1 MSIKRRFL
9 LLLGL
14 LLGGFAVS
22 VVAIRWLERGQ
33 LESIRAGSAVERG
46 LVLDRWL
53 AITARK
59 WDTLVLEYAQGEELG
74 RLLNGETDETRA
86 RLAASLN
93 YFDAAAA
100 WVLRPDGSV
109 WLAATVGG
117 EGAPALPVPAAD
129 FTRATAGAPTARFFA
144 NDESGLLEIGSGP
157 VRRGD
162 EPPRGWLLVARR
174 WDETRLHTLGG
185 LAEGTLTLQE
195 AGTPVPVPPPGRV
208 VLTRPLNDLAGR
220 PLRLLRAEFA
230 VPDLPAL
237 FASLDSGL
245 WIFLAFGLL
254 VVGALAL
261 GLLLWVLRPLEL
273 VSSSLGRNDPAA
285 LSPLRGDQGELGR
298 VAQLVESSFEQRDSL
313 RREIAERARVE
324 QSLRQSEEALRG
336 TLEERARLGRNLH
349 DGVIQALYAAGMGLA
364 GIRVLLRPEQEE
376 AVARLEQTR
385 AVLNESVTDL
395 RNFIAGLEPEAAREQ
410 TFTHA
415 VTALLDYMQSI
426 RPVSAILTIDEGL
439 AARLTLVQRA
449 HALQFAR
456 EAVSNAL
463 RHGEATE
470 VRVSL
475 QARGDSAIFAIEDN
489 GRGFDPVQ
497 RGPNSGRG
505 LENLAGRAR
514 ELGAQFQVRSEPGRG
529 THVTLILNPEKPS
542 S

>member
-9 LLLGL
+9 VLLGL
-14 LLGGFAVS
+14 LLGGFALS
-22 VVAIRWLERGQ
+22 VAAIRWLEQGQ
-33 LESIRAGSAVERG
+33 LESIRAESAVERG
-46 LVLDRWL
+46 LMLDRWL
-53 AITARK
+53 AITTRK
-59 WDTLVLEYAQGEELG
+59 WDALVLEYAQGEELD
-74 RLLNGETDETRA
+74 RLLNGNTDEARA
-86 RLAASLN
+86 RLAASLA
-93 YFDAAAA
+93 YFDASEA

-109 WLAATVGG
+109 WLGATAGG
-117 EGAPALPVPAAD
+117 KGTPALPIPAAD
-129 FTRATAGAPTARFFA
+129 FTRAASGAPTARFFVV
-144 NDESGLLEIGSGP
+144 DDSGLLEIGTGP
-157 VRRGD
+157 VRRGS
-162 EPPRGWLLVARR
+162 EPPRGWLLISRR
-174 WDETRLHTLGG
+174 WDETRLRTLGG
-185 LAEGTLTLQE
+185 LAEGTLSLQE
-195 AGTPVPVPPPGRV
+195 AEGPASAPAAGRV
-208 VLTRPLNDLAGR
+208 ALTRPLTDLAGR

-230 VPDLPAL
+230 VPDLPAP
-237 FASLDSGL
+237 FASLNSSL

-254 VVGALAL
+254 VIGALAL
-261 GLLLWVLRPLEL
+261 GLQLWVLRPLEL
-273 VSSSLGRNDPAA
+273 VSSSLGRDDPAP
-285 LSPLRGDQGELGR
+285 LSPLRQDQGELGR
-298 VAQLVESSFEQRDSL
+298 VAQLVESSFAQRDSL
-313 RREIAERARVE
+313 QSEIAERARVE
-324 QSLRQSEEALRG
+324 QSLRRSEEALRR

-426 RPVSAILTIDEGL
+426 RPVSARLTIDEAL

-475 QARGDSAIFAIEDN
+475 QAQGESAVFAIEDN
-489 GRGFDPVQ
+489 GRGFDPAQ
-497 RGPNSGRG
+497 RGSNGGRG
-505 LENLAGRAR
+505 LDNLAGRAR

-529 THVTLILNPEKPS
+529 THVTLILKPET
-542 S
+542 

>member
-9 LLLGL
+9 ILLGL
-14 LLGGFAVS
+14 LIGGFAAS
-22 VVAIRWLERGQ
+22 VVAIRWLEQGQ
-33 LESIRAGSAVERG
+33 LDSIRAESAVERG

-53 AITARK
+53 AITTRK
-59 WDTLVLEYAQGEELG
+59 WDALVLEYAQGEELG
-74 RLLNGETDETRA
+74 RLLNGEADETRT
-86 RLAASLN
+86 RLAASLS

-100 WVLRPDGSV
+100 WVLHPDGSV
-109 WLAATVGG
+109 WLAATAGG
-117 EGAPALPVPAAD
+117 KGTPALPVPAAD
-129 FTRATAGAPTARFFA
+129 FTRAAAGAPTARFFA
-144 NDESGLLEIGSGP
+144 TDESGLLEIGTGP
-157 VRRGD
+157 VRRGS

-174 WDETRLHTLGG
+174 WDETRLRTLGG
-185 LAEGTLTLQE
+185 LAEGTMTLQE
-195 AGTPVPVPPPGRV
+195 TGAVAALPPDRV
-208 VLTRPLNDLAGR
+208 ALTRPLNDLAGR
-220 PLRLLRAEFA
+220 PLRWLRAEFD
-230 VPDLPAL
+230 VPELPAP

-261 GLLLWVLRPLEL
+261 GLQLWVLRPLEW

-285 LSPLRGDQGELGR
+285 LARLRGDQGELGR
-298 VAQLVESSFEQRDSL
+298 VAHLVESSFEQRDSL
-313 RREIAERARVE
+313 QREIAERARVE
-324 QSLRQSEEALRG
+324 QSLRQSEEALRR

-426 RPVSAILTIDEGL
+426 RPVSALLTIDEGL
-439 AARLTLVQRA
+439 ASRLTLVQRA

-475 QARGDSAIFAIEDN
+475 QARGERAVFSIEDN
-489 GRGFDPVQ
+489 GRGFDPAQ
-497 RGPNSGRG
+497 RGANGGRG
-505 LENLAGRAR
+505 LDNLAGRAR
-514 ELGAQFQVRSEPGRG
+514 ELGAQFQVLSEPGRG
-529 THVTLILNPEKPS
+529 THVTLILNPEIPS